1 MWPNSSSNIKCLL
14 WFSALDNDYVK
25 LFFDYEKKDSEWNNL
40 YWKITNDLIEE
51 KLFSFDET
59 LYGDVDFEENEEERD
74 KLIEEEGVYFRI
86 HDCVTKKKE
95 YTIAELLSY
104 NKVINR
110 RKFFIRFG
118 KLNSKNIQNKWQ
130 TILGCKAPD

>member
-1 MWPNSSSNIKCLL
+1 M
-14 WFSALDNDYVK
+14 
-25 LFFDYEKKDSEWNNL
+25 KDSEWNNL

-86 HDCVTKKKE
+86 HDCVTKEKE
-95 YTIAELLSY
+95 YTVAELLSY

-118 KLNSKNIQNKWQ
+118 KLNSKNIQNK
-130 TILGCKAPD
+130 